1 MGDWI
6 QAGVVAFAALL
17 VVAWGSRRV
26 SERDLRRWTDRFGV
40 SVDAET
46 QVLVVGR
53 LRHARVV
60 RSIAIAIGVTVAGL
74 PAYLNLIARDR
85 ASSFANRAVSS
96 TWILAAALGCLVAEV
111 LVVQRARGNRHAA
124 LEARHAGDYVSLVWL
139 RVISGAIAVAIVAAL
154 LATFFRVPSVVIAWA
169 GVTGSI
175 LAFGVVLA
183 GLRRI
188 TDRPALAPEGPIR
201 TVDDALRADGA
212 HHLVGAGVALAVTG
226 AAIALERALD
236 ASGTWLPL
244 LAVPVSYWALGCW
257 WVLARETRWDV
268 GRQRAI
274 SR

>member
-1 MGDWI
+1 VGDWI

-17 VVAWGSRRV
+17 VVAWGSRPV
-26 SERDLRRWTDRFGV
+26 SERDLRRWSDRFVV

-46 QVLVVGR
+46 QMLVVGR

-60 RSIAIAIGVTVAGL
+60 RSIAIAIGLTIAGL
-74 PAYLNLIARDR
+74 PAYLNLIARDH
-85 ASSFANRAVSS
+85 AGSFANRAVSA

-111 LVVQRARGNRHAA
+111 VVVQRARGNRHAA
-124 LEARHAGDYVSLVWL
+124 LQARRTGDYVSLVWL
-139 RVISGAIAVAIVAAL
+139 RVISGAIAVAIVAAFV
-154 LATFFRVPSVVIAWA
+154 ATFSRVPNVVIAWA
-169 GVTGSI
+169 GVGGSV

-201 TVDDALRADGA
+201 GVDDALRSDGA

-257 WVLARETRWDV
+257 WVLARETRWNV
-268 GRQRAI
+268 SRQRAI